1 MAASQRIHAV
11 GQTTVKSYQPT
22 VFDEV
27 AGAPTLSDVH
37 LTETFTGD
45 IEGEG
50 VAHVIQAT
58 RADGAASFAGIER
71 VRGAIG
77 GKQGTFLLQVQGTV
91 DDGKEMKAK
100 WFVVP
105 RSGTGELQGLQG
117 EGGFTAELGHHGA
130 IWLDYDFSPD

>member
-1 MAASQRIHAV
+1 MAVSQRIHAV

-27 AGAPTLSDVH
+27 AGAPTVSDVH

-50 VAHVIQAT
+50 VAHVVQAA
-58 RADGAASFAGIER
+58 RVDGAATFAGIER

-77 GKQGTFLLQVQGTV
+77 GKKGTFLLQVQRTV
-91 DDGKEMKAK
+91 DGKEMKAK

-117 EGGFTAELGHHGA
+117 EGGFTAQLGHHGA
-130 IWLDYDFSPD
+130 IWLDYDFNRG

>member
-1 MAASQRIHAV
+1 MAASQRLHAV
-11 GQTTVKSYQPT
+11 GQTTVKAYQPT

-37 LTETFTGD
+37 LTELFTGD

-50 VAHVIQAT
+50 VAHVVQAAC
-58 RADGAASFAGIER
+58 ADGAASFAGIER

-77 GKQGTFLLQVQGTV
+77 GKKGSFLLQVQGTV
-91 DDGKEMKAK
+91 DGHEMNAK

-105 RSGTGELQGLQG
+105 RSGTGELEGLRG

-130 IWLDYDFSPD
+130 IWLDYDLSPG